1 MNLNF
6 NFLEFLKECDEH
18 LNESSKSKS
27 GFEIK
32 EKPRDIKE
40 LKSVLETIYT
50 SDVDNDEN
58 RLVVT
63 FKNKEYTV
71 FDYYDSGSY
80 KIDWKTGNIRF
91 ASLNIEHKVYN
102 LVYNI
107 VSGKFDVTLWNWRNI
122 GI

>member
-1 MNLNF
+1 MSM

-91 ASLNIEHKVYN
+91 ASLNIGNKIFN

-107 VSGKFDVTLWNWRNI
+107 VSGKFDVTL
-122 GI
+122 

>member
-1 MNLNF
+1 MKLDF
-6 NFLEFLKECDEH
+6 NFLEFLKECDEK
-18 LNESSKSKS
+18 LNEVAKPNNST
-27 GFEIK
+27 FVIK

-40 LKSVLETIYT
+40 LKGILETIYT

-58 RLVVT
+58 RRVVT

-80 KIDWKTGNIRF
+80 KIDWKTGDIRF
-91 ASLNIEHKVYN
+91 ASLNIGNKVYN

-107 VSGKFDVTLWNWRNI
+107 VSGKFDVTL
-122 GI
+122 